1 MLKQALRRPLTL
13 AAAFLLALPQAA
25 GFAESA
31 NPALWGTSG
40 LLTVPSADT
49 LETYSYAAQL
59 RYFPLNSGLSGA
71 AMLAPLKNLELG
83 LVFGAPPAQGFSSLA
98 ASVKYRIL
106 NQAENQPLSLAVGAS
121 LIGLGDTPSYVPGS
135 NAFLMLSRGFDWDK
149 TRIVNLHGGFM
160 GSLSGA
166 RLVAGLDVPILDFA
180 RIELEYLGNLNLL
193 SQAFNLGVV
202 VTPIP
207 QLTIEAALMQRPTG
221 NFWDR
226 DFVLGLGWHGDWGTW
241 FNLAQPSVNP
251 SAAPSP
257 VPSATALPQPTAA
270 PTLMPPAA
278 EKGSVRI
285 RAIDKE
291 RITALET
298 AHVTLKQPATGQ
310 YFEGNTD
317 ISGEI
322 RFERIP
328 IGTYEVQV
336 EKTGWGAELRM
347 LSVQS
352 GLETFLEVPLTGQGG
367 AIYGAIEAVD
377 GQLSDLDLEIY
388 DPTRLLVRRVN
399 LTSSHYRIEKL
410 PPGAYTLVVKQ
421 AGAERLRLN
430 VLVKANAESQYDLTL
445 PPSSQPSP
453 RPTAQPSP
461 QATALPTPVPT
472 PLPTVQ
478 PTVQPTAQPSTQ
490 PSTQPTT
497 TPSPLPTP
505 EPTLTP
511 PPLPSS
517 SPRPSPVP
525 SSLPSVTPTPAP
537 TAPPGPVQA
546 QIQGLLKSKAG
557 AVLPGVRLELK
568 NDDLLVITL
577 STAEGRYIFRDIP
590 QGVYKLSVSKDG
602 YKRRAFQITISKSET
617 LNHDFVLEPN

>member
-1 MLKQALRRPLTL
+1 
-13 AAAFLLALPQAA
+13 
-25 GFAESA
+25 
-31 NPALWGTSG
+31 
-40 LLTVPSADT
+40 
-49 LETYSYAAQL
+49 
-59 RYFPLNSGLSGA
+59 
-71 AMLAPLKNLELG
+71 
-83 LVFGAPPAQGFSSLA
+83 
-98 ASVKYRIL
+98 
-106 NQAENQPLSLAVGAS
+106 
-121 LIGLGDTPSYVPGS
+121 
-135 NAFLMLSRGFDWDK
+135 
-149 TRIVNLHGGFM
+149 
-160 GSLSGA
+160 
-166 RLVAGLDVPILDFA
+166 
-180 RIELEYLGNLNLL
+180 
-193 SQAFNLGVV
+193 
-202 VTPIP
+202 
-207 QLTIEAALMQRPTG
+207 
-221 NFWDR
+221 
-226 DFVLGLGWHGDWGTW
+226 
-241 FNLAQPSVNP
+241 
-251 SAAPSP
+251 
-257 VPSATALPQPTAA
+257 
-270 PTLMPPAA
+270 MPPAA

-322 RFERIP
+322 HFERIP

-352 GLETFLEVPLTGQGG
+352 NLETFLEVPLTGQGG
-367 AIYGAIEAVD
+367 AIYGEIEAVD
-377 GQLSDLDLEIY
+377 GQTSELDLEIY

-399 LTSSHYRIEKL
+399 LTTSHYRIEKL

-453 RPTAQPSP
+453 
-461 QATALPTPVPT
+461 QATALPTPAPT

-478 PTVQPTAQPSTQ
+478 PTVQPTTQ

-497 TPSPLPTP
+497 PPTGSPSVPPTP

-602 YKRRAFQITISKSET
+602 YNAGLFRLRSARAR
-617 LNHDFVLEPN
+617 P